1 MLHASLSVLSATA
14 SPPCTLN
21 IPAHNVHYDLRGVPG
36 VSGAYSG
43 ASDRSVNEGLAEASE
58 LLSAGHRSQ
67 PWFDITSYDVGQMR
81 GAAAIIAKQA
91 AKKRAGATTPPCHWA
106 CPRGLVGNGNCD
118 QRCNVPQCGYD
129 GGDCGSGG
137 AHKAPPKAAPA
148 AARVHRPP
156 KLKALVADA
165 PSPASASKPTRRAA
179 REGRGALAA
188 VLLGAAAVG
197 VGVWRVA
204 LSKSHW

>member
-1 MLHASLSVLSATA
+1 MLLASLLSAA

-36 VSGAYSG
+36 VSGIYQGS
-43 ASDRSVNEGLAEASE
+43 SDRSVNEGLAEASE
-58 LLSAGHRSQ
+58 LLQAGHRSQ
-67 PWFDITSYDVGQMR
+67 PWFDITSYDV
-81 GAAAIIAKQA
+81 
-91 AKKRAGATTPPCHWA
+91 
-106 CPRGLVGNGNCD
+106 
-118 QRCNVPQCGYD
+118 
-129 GGDCGSGG
+129 
-137 AHKAPPKAAPA
+137 
-148 AARVHRPP
+148 ARVHRPP

-179 REGRGALAA
+179 REGRGLLAA

>member
-1 MLHASLSVLSATA
+1 MLVASLLSAA

-58 LLSAGHRSQ
+58 LLSA
-67 PWFDITSYDVGQMR
+67 
-81 GAAAIIAKQA
+81 
-91 AKKRAGATTPPCHWA
+91 
-106 CPRGLVGNGNCD
+106 
-118 QRCNVPQCGYD
+118 
-129 GGDCGSGG
+129 
-137 AHKAPPKAAPA
+137 
-148 AARVHRPP
+148 
-156 KLKALVADA
+156 ALVADA

-179 REGRGALAA
+179 REGRGLLAA

>member
-1 MLHASLSVLSATA
+1 
-14 SPPCTLN
+14 
-21 IPAHNVHYDLRGVPG
+21 
-36 VSGAYSG
+36 
-43 ASDRSVNEGLAEASE
+43 
-58 LLSAGHRSQ
+58 
-67 PWFDITSYDVGQMR
+67 MR
-81 GAAAIIAKQA
+81 GDAAGGRNYDGGDCPWEGAATIIAKQA

-179 REGRGALAA
+179 REGRGLLAA

>member
-1 MLHASLSVLSATA
+1 MATVRNSQTCSAQFSAREGTAPAQLIRSSHASIVVHGWPKFFSGLKMLLASLAATA

-21 IPAHNVHYDLRGVPG
+21 VPAHNVHYDLRGVPG
-36 VSGAYSG
+36 VSGIYQGS
-43 ASDRSVNEGLAEASE
+43 SDRSVNEGLAE
-58 LLSAGHRSQ
+58 
-67 PWFDITSYDVGQMR
+67 
-81 GAAAIIAKQA
+81 
-91 AKKRAGATTPPCHWA
+91 
-106 CPRGLVGNGNCD
+106 
-118 QRCNVPQCGYD
+118 
-129 GGDCGSGG
+129 

-165 PSPASASKPTRRAA
+165 PSPASASKPPRRAG
-179 REGRGALAA
+179 REGRGMMA
-188 VLLGAAAVG
+188 VLILGAVAVG

>member
-1 MLHASLSVLSATA
+1 M
-14 SPPCTLN
+14 
-21 IPAHNVHYDLRGVPG
+21 
-36 VSGAYSG
+36 
-43 ASDRSVNEGLAEASE
+43 
-58 LLSAGHRSQ
+58 
-67 PWFDITSYDVGQMR
+67 
-81 GAAAIIAKQA
+81 
-91 AKKRAGATTPPCHWA
+91 
-106 CPRGLVGNGNCD
+106 
-118 QRCNVPQCGYD
+118 PQCGYD

-156 KLKALVADA
+156 KLKALVAEEVT
-165 PSPASASKPTRRAA
+165 PTASKPTRRAA
-179 REGRGALAA
+179 REGRGLLAA

>member
-1 MLHASLSVLSATA
+1 M
-14 SPPCTLN
+14 
-21 IPAHNVHYDLRGVPG
+21 PG
-36 VSGAYSG
+36 VSGIYQGS
-43 ASDRSVNEGLAEASE
+43 SDRSVNEGLAEASE

-91 AKKRAGATTPPCHWA
+91 AKKSAGATTPPCHWA

-179 REGRGALAA
+179 REGRGLLAA

>member
-43 ASDRSVNEGLAEASE
+43 ASDRSVNEGLAEAS
-58 LLSAGHRSQ
+58 
-67 PWFDITSYDVGQMR
+67 
-81 GAAAIIAKQA
+81 
-91 AKKRAGATTPPCHWA
+91 
-106 CPRGLVGNGNCD
+106 
-118 QRCNVPQCGYD
+118 
-129 GGDCGSGG
+129 
-137 AHKAPPKAAPA
+137 
-148 AARVHRPP
+148 
-156 KLKALVADA
+156 
-165 PSPASASKPTRRAA
+165 SKPTRRAG
-179 REGRGALAA
+179 REGRGMMA
-188 VLLGAAAVG
+188 VLILGAVAVG